1 MIRPQDILTANERKI
16 LTFVLLM
23 IFLGLG
29 LKYLNLAADD
39 DGFAGQLDSL
49 ITNQELVDI
58 RVADATELESLPRI
72 GPKLAEKIVAY
83 RSTNPFYSSED
94 LVLVK
99 GIGVKMM
106 ESIRPY
112 LVQFGP
118 EIEVITADTIKVTDE
133 LIDINRAGIDELVS
147 LPGIGPV
154 KAQRIIDRRT
164 ELGKFNNVEELIS
177 VKGIGEKTLAKITPF
192 IKCER

>member
-1 MIRPQDILTANERKI
+1 MIRAQDILTANERKI
-16 LTFVLLM
+16 LTFVLVM

-29 LKYLNLAADD
+29 LKYLNLVADD
-39 DGFAGQLDSL
+39 DGYAGQLDSL
-49 ITNQELVDI
+49 ITSQELVDI
-58 RVADATELESLPRI
+58 RVADAKELESLPRI
-72 GPKLAEKIVAY
+72 GPKLAEKIIAY
-83 RSTNPFYSSED
+83 RNTNPFCSSED

-99 GIGVKMM
+99 GIGPKMM
-106 ESIRPY
+106 EGIRLY

-118 EIEVITADTIKVTDE
+118 EIEVITADTVKVTDE

-164 ELGKFNNVEELIS
+164 EIGKFNNVEELIS
-177 VKGIGEKTLAKITPF
+177 VKGIGEKTLAKIMPF